1 MNPLMPDEKTVRAHI
16 MRVAGVRD
24 KNEKLSWTRKL
35 KNLETKVTD
44 ELGPIEEQIAVL
56 LTKKNKLLDE
66 IQEVRSELV
75 KECVH
80 PTNYLVHMGNYI
92 QCKFCNAKLSIPREI

>member
-1 MNPLMPDEKTVRAHI
+1 MLPNMPDEKTIRAHI

-24 KNEKLSWTRKL
+24 KNEKLSWTRKF
-35 KNLETKVTD
+35 KNLESKVAD
-44 ELGPIEEQIAVL
+44 ELSPIEEQIAAL
-56 LTKKNKLLDE
+56 LVKKNRLLDE
-66 IQEVRSELV
+66 IQEVRTELV

-80 PTNYLVHMGNYI
+80 PTSYLVHMGNHI